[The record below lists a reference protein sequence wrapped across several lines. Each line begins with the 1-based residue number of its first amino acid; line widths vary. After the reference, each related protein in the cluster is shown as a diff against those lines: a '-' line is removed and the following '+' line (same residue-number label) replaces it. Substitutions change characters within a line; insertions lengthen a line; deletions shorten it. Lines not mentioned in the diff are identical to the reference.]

1 MDADKGKQMERV
13 QVAVEVADGDDVVEC
28 GYGSDGGAEVCEGWE
43 VDQDVKEE
51 VDVVGQCLPWLLQP
65 GHSRSVLRHDS
76 SKERERERSDE
87 GKRERE
93 EQGREER
100 DRSEEG
106 NVWIEDRVSARE
118 VRWGAVIMFNR
129 EVL

>member
-76 SKERERERSDE
+76 SKEREREAMKGRGRERSKE
-87 GKRERE
+87 GKREIEARKVM
-93 EQGREER
+93 
-100 DRSEEG
+100 SE
-106 NVWIEDRVSARE
+106 
-118 VRWGAVIMFNR
+118 
-129 EVL
+129 